1 MLQVTILGEDLVDL
15 VTIDQHVRLRE
26 AKLVVLVLVS
36 EVQDLQDRLQNEYSL
51 HLVFV
56 VLIHLQGSLVDL
68 NECAQLFVANFV

>member
-68 NECAQLFVANFV
+68 NECT

>member
-68 NECAQLFVANFV
+68 NECA

>member
-68 NECAQLFVANFV
+68 NECAKLFVANFV